1 MTQIFFAS
9 PPVIWNSFGFDKNI
23 WYILRNNK
31 KLAVRAMTG
40 APMVI
45 RYLDDFVVV
54 ESSS

>member
-1 MTQIFFAS
+1 VTQIFFAS